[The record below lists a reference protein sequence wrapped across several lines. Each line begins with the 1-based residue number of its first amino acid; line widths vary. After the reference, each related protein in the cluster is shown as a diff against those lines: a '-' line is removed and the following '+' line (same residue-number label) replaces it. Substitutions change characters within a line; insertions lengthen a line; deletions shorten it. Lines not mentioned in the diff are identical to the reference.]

1 MASDY
6 VSILGQ
12 STTLNTGTASGSKPR
27 HEPIKATNGS
37 MHVAEQGN
45 IAGLRN
51 PSSETNAYISVYR
64 PANVTIL
71 DGTSAVTIGAG
82 AANDTHLLGVLIP
95 KNAGPATCTL
105 AGFGKATSST
115 GAYTAK
121 GIVLTGS
128 TADDRYYDFGG
139 AINNVGALTA
149 TGSVDEIVVVFW
161 RPV

>member
-1 MASDY
+1 MDIGVVDA
-6 VSILGQ
+6 
-12 STTLNTGTASGSKPR
+12 TTGESMSVAGDDDGSGRGPAR
-27 HEPIKATNGS
+27 
-37 MHVAEQGN
+37 VAEQNN
-45 IAGLRN
+45 ITGIRN
-51 PSSETNAYISVYR
+51 PSSSTNAYTVVR
-64 PANVTIL
+64 QECNVTIL
-71 DGTSAVTIGAG
+71 DGTSAVSIGGG

-115 GAYTAK
+115 GTYTAK
-121 GIVLTGS
+121 DIVLTGS

>member
-1 MASDY
+1 M
-6 VSILGQ
+6 
-12 STTLNTGTASGSKPR
+12 SGYPV
-27 HEPIKATNGS
+27 E
-37 MHVAEQGN
+37 EQGN
-45 IAGLRN
+45 IAGTRN
-51 PSSETNAYISVYR
+51 PSSSTNAYLASYR

-71 DGTSAVTIGAG
+71 DGTSAVAIGAG

-115 GAYTAK
+115 GTYTAK
-121 GIVLTGS
+121 DIVLTGS
-128 TADDRYYDFGG
+128 TADDRYYDFAG

>member
-1 MASDY
+1 MTIGTFIDAD
-6 VSILGQ
+6 GNRGR
-12 STTLNTGTASGSKPR
+12 STPT
-27 HEPIKATNGS
+27 E
-37 MHVAEQGN
+37 EQNN
-45 IAGLRN
+45 IAGIRN
-51 PSSETNAYISVYR
+51 PSSSTNAYSVVR
-64 PANVTIL
+64 QECNVTIL
-71 DGTSAVTIGAG
+71 DGTSAVGIGGG

-121 GIVLTGS
+121 DIVLTGS

-149 TGSVDEIVVVFW
+149 TGSVDEVVVVFW

>member
-1 MASDY
+1 MARDFKRPLEFD
-6 VSILGQ
+6 VDA
-12 STTLNTGTASGSKPR
+12 TSGSQ
-27 HEPIKATNGS
+27 
-37 MHVAEQGN
+37 HVAEQGN
-45 IAGLRN
+45 ITGLRN
-51 PSSETNAYISVYR
+51 PSSSTNAYLPVR
-64 PANVTIL
+64 EECNVAIL

-82 AANDTHLLGVLIP
+82 AANDTHLMGVLIP

-105 AGFGKATSST
+105 NGFGKTT
-115 GAYTAK
+115 DGTTFTAK
-121 GIVLTGS
+121 TIVLTGS

>member
-1 MASDY
+1 MPGLRDVA
-6 VSILGQ
+6 
-12 STTLNTGTASGSKPR
+12 TGS
-27 HEPIKATNGS
+27 PIAQDGTDIGGGHGYG
-37 MHVAEQGN
+37 HVAEQNN
-45 IAGLRN
+45 ITGVRN
-51 PSSETNAYISVYR
+51 PSSSTNAYLVTRQECI
-64 PANVTIL
+64 VTIL
-71 DGTSAVTIGAG
+71 DGTSAVSIGGG

-115 GAYTAK
+115 GTYTAK
-121 GIVLTGS
+121 DIVLTGS

-149 TGSVDEIVVVFW
+149 TASVDEIVVVFW